1 VNADSLYWTDPASR
15 NHYAVPVNEVQR
27 ITRTN
32 HLLGALKG
40 LGVGVLG
47 GAIVGAANAGVG
59 IDDPAIEFVIVG
71 TLACPP
77 LGLIV
82 GAIIGHPYKYS
93 FLVDSTDTKKK

>member
-47 GAIVGAANAGVG
+47 SVLVFATNPGVG
-59 IDDPAIEFVIVG
+59 VDNPAFGFVVVG
-71 TLACPP
+71 TLASPP